1 MRRFFSHKTLTIFL
15 PLVLFLTNLNAGE
28 MSKAAADHAY
38 RAVGSAVERWASENI
53 PNLRLLEIEALSRN
67 NNKPDIRFI
76 SILSLS
82 ESEYQKYL
90 SQISF
95 STYDNRETINVGLVW
110 RSANQAKTLIYGFN
124 TFYDYELN
132 SNHSRLGLGLELK
145 SSVYDVNI
153 NVYAGLSDKKNYEGS
168 LEEAADGYDIEVG
181 MYVPYVPWAKV
192 YYKGY
197 EWTSSIFNVKHGETL
212 SLQFK
217 PSDRLTIEAGR
228 QRDNTMTVG
237 QTFIQ
242 VNYALCCGNKSNN
255 KSVAFISPIAYSYQ
269 SVEDRFFERV
279 RRANRIVKG
288 VKGTVAVGRG
298 S

>member
-1 MRRFFSHKTLTIFL
+1 MKKVFNLFILAICL
-15 PLVLFLTNLNAGE
+15 PFTSPNVNAGE
-28 MSKAAADHAY
+28 MSKAVANHAY
-38 RAVGSAVERWASENI
+38 GTVSSAVENWASENI

-90 SQISF
+90 SQVSF

-110 RSANQAKTLIYGFN
+110 RGANESKTMIYGFN
-124 TFYDYELN
+124 TFYDYEIN
-132 SNHSRLGLGLELK
+132 SNHSRLGLGVELK
-145 SSVYDVNI
+145 TSVYDVNV
-153 NVYAGLSDKKNYEGS
+153 NVYAGLSDKKNYDGS

-181 MYVPYVPWAKV
+181 MHVPYLPWAKV

-197 EWTSSIFNVKHGETL
+197 EWTSSIFNVKHGESL
-212 SLQFK
+212 SLNFR
-217 PSDRLTIEAGR
+217 PTNRLTIEAGR
-228 QRDNTMTVG
+228 QRDNTMAVG

-242 VNYALCCGNKSNN
+242 VNYALCCEKYLANKP
-255 KSVAFISPIAYSYQ
+255 VVFISPIAYSYQ

-279 RRANRIVKG
+279 RRANKIVKG

-298 S
+298 T